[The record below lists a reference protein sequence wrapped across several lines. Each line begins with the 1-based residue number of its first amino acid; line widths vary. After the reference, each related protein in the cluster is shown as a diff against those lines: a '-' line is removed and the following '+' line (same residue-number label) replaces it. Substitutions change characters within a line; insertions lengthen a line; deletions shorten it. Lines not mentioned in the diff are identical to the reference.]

1 LASVRG
7 MQLTWVSFV
16 PLTLGDFLKSP
27 VSRCAGVRCSVGC
40 LRGEGQFH
48 RQVQHR
54 LAALVEE
61 K

>member
-1 LASVRG
+1 
-7 MQLTWVSFV
+7 
-16 PLTLGDFLKSP
+16 

-40 LRGEGQFH
+40 LRGEDQFH